1 MIFYL
6 VADEQITGMRVIED
20 RMDIDAEFRK

>member
-6 VADEQITGMRVIED
+6 VADEQITVMRVIED